1 MRINP
6 VALQSKK
13 WLSESLLE
21 LMDSKQFSLITIKE
35 IAEKAQLDRK
45 TFYRHFNSKEE
56 ALSWSMEE
64 MYQKY
69 HENLKNLEQLNTYTV
84 SETYFSLC
92 IEYLPML
99 RLLHKSGLLNMIL
112 TQFNKYLSELN
123 DVFSQHPEYRKK
135 SNYELFY
142 QSGGFW
148 NVTLLWIENGATESA
163 QELAEIVSSIMP
175 KLSK

>member
-13 WLSESLLE
+13 WLSESLLQ

-35 IAEKAQLDRK
+35 ITEKAQLDRK
-45 TFYRHFNSKEE
+45 TFYRHFKSKEE
-56 ALSWSMEE
+56 VLSWSMEE

-69 HENLKNLEQLNTYTV
+69 YKNLTSLEQLNTYTV

-99 RLLHKSGLLNMIL
+99 KLLHKNGLLNMIL
-112 TQFNKYLSELN
+112 TQFNKYLTELN
-123 DVFSQHPEYRKK
+123 HIFSQHPTYRKK
-135 SNYELFY
+135 SKYELFY

-163 QELAEIVSSIMP
+163 QELAKIVSAIMP
-175 KLSK
+175 TL